1 MNQHKKAARKT
12 GLTGQPLP
20 EESILDRLYEKG
32 FVPSD
37 VWMELL
43 MDFLTHP
50 LEKTKQKLLRMAP
63 ENCTD
68 LLYTFFSSTFK
79 STTNAGQTK

>member
-1 MNQHKKAARKT
+1 MNQHKKAACNA
-12 GLTGQPLP
+12 GFTGQVLP

-50 LEKTKQKLLRMAP
+50 IEKTKQKLLRMAP
-63 ENCTD
+63 ENCLD
-68 LLYTFFSSTFK
+68 LLHTFFSSSLK
-79 STTNAGQTK
+79 STTHAGQTK